1 MKITEMPH
9 WWSRTP
15 QAQAEMDS
23 LVAELKRKYPPK
35 PRPVKPDGMSEADF
49 ILSLQDP
56 STQRVLK
63 MTDEEAEAHRNRPML
78 TMSEV
83 AANKDAY
90 ENYLKDPTPDNY
102 KKFVGGRDLTP
113 DEIQLVEALRRRPK
127 NSTGQSEGTA
137 TPKEARDKA
146 AAAFIFTPPAKV
158 TKAEVD
164 QKAVNLVQYKS
175 EPMTEVWRE
184 MTWWQ
189 ALVHRIK
196 GNKIKSDETR

>member
-15 QAQAEMDS
+15 RAQAEMDS

-49 ILSLQDP
+49 ILSLQAS
-56 STQRVLK
+56 STMRTLK
-63 MTDEEAEAHRNRPML
+63 MTDKELEEYRARPM
-78 TMSEV
+78 
-83 AANKDAY
+83 A
-90 ENYLKDPTPDNY
+90 ENWKAVPNAKTTDEA
-102 KKFVGGRDLTP
+102 VGARPLDIE
-113 DEIQLVEALRRRPK
+113 EISHIESIRRRPK

>member
-49 ILSLQDP
+49 ILSLQAS
-56 STQRVLK
+56 STMRTLK
-63 MTDEEAEAHRNRPML
+63 MTDKELEEYRARPM
-78 TMSEV
+78 
-83 AANKDAY
+83 A
-90 ENYLKDPTPDNY
+90 ENWKAVPNAKTTDEA
-102 KKFVGGRDLTP
+102 VGARPLDIE
-113 DEIQLVEALRRRPK
+113 EISHIESIRRRPK

>member
-1 MKITEMPH
+1 MPH

-49 ILSLQDP
+49 ILSLQAS
-56 STQRVLK
+56 STMRTLK
-63 MTDEEAEAHRNRPML
+63 MTDKELEEYRARPM
-78 TMSEV
+78 
-83 AANKDAY
+83 A
-90 ENYLKDPTPDNY
+90 ENWKAVPNAKTTDEA
-102 KKFVGGRDLTP
+102 VGARPLDIE
-113 DEIQLVEALRRRPK
+113 EISHIESIRRRPK